1 MRGRKSSSPLAPV
14 SAEIV
19 NSCTS
24 ATPVLAMTRL
34 VRVYARKVRSEARWS
49 RATEPE
55 FSRVRVTSG
64 RVEKAEARGEV
75 RWSIVVLR
83 GAEAR
88 FKREDSLEGS
98 DGAGAAVGVVE
109 VEVGW
114 IRGVSEGEG

>member
-1 MRGRKSSSPLAPV
+1 M
-14 SAEIV
+14 
-19 NSCTS
+19 
-24 ATPVLAMTRL
+24 LAMTRL

-64 RVEKAEARGEV
+64 RPDDMRSAVD
-75 RWSIVVLR
+75 LR
-83 GAEAR
+83 GVYAR

-109 VEVGW
+109 VEVG
-114 IRGVSEGEG
+114 